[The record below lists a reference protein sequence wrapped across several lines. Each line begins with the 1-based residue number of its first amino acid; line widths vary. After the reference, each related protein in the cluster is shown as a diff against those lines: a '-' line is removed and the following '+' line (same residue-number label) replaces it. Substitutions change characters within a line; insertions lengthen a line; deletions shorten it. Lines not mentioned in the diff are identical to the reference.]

1 MKILIAIINNRPEVN
16 IQFARSLIEMLF
28 VTSNAGHE
36 VTSGFYDYYDIAEM
50 RNVATQDAIK
60 QKVDFV
66 FYMDA
71 DMIYPADTVNKL
83 VAHNL
88 DVVGGMYVTRKLPT
102 LPVHFRKLTFDNKFG
117 TAENRD
123 YKFNTG
129 LQETEAAGFGGVLV
143 KMSVIEKMDMPYFH
157 VIRKEDGSGFWGEDI
172 YFYKILKDLGIK
184 SYVDTSV
191 NYGHV
196 VNGAVYADGAFKIV

>member
-1 MKILIAIINNRPEVN
+1 MKILIAIINNRPELNV
-16 IQFARSLIEMLF
+16 QFTKSLVEVIFGTAQADHEIL
-28 VTSNAGHE
+28 TS
-36 VTSGFYDYYDIAEM
+36 FYDYYDVSEM
-50 RNVATQDAIK
+50 RNVVSLDAIK
-60 QKVDFV
+60 TGVDFV

-71 DMIYPADTVNKL
+71 DMVYPGDTIVKL
-83 VAHNL
+83 LAHNV
-88 DVVGGMYVTRKLPT
+88 DVVGGMYMTRKLPT
-102 LPVHFRKLTFDNKFG
+102 LPVHFRKLALDKDFG
-117 TAENRD
+117 ADSNRD

-129 LQETEAAGFGGVLV
+129 LQETEASGFGGVLV
-143 KMSVIEKMDMPYFH
+143 KRQVLEKMSMPYFH

-172 YFYKILKDLGIK
+172 YFYKVLKDLGIK